1 MQEYFQCLFDA
12 SKALCFVMDCL
23 NTPFG
28 TDEYG
33 IEELASGSFS
43 LSQLA
48 TFYILSD

>member
-12 SKALCFVMDCL
+12 SKALCFVMDRL

-33 IEELASGSFS
+33 IKGLASGSFS
-43 LSQLA
+43 LSQLT
-48 TFYILSD
+48 TFFILSN